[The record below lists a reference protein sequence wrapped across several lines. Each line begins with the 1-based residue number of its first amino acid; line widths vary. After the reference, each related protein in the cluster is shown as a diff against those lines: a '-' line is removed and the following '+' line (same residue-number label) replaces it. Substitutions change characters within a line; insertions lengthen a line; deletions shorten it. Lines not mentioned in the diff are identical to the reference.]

1 MNQTGDLTEA
11 QSSAWWDKK
20 KTTRKKKAIKW
31 RTRRRESQ
39 QKRAEGTTLPRVLL
53 FYILGGGGGTVG
65 RRHKGLNMS
74 AETGDAE
81 HVCASESQK
90 GEKGDM
96 SKLDLGL
103 WGIK

>member
-1 MNQTGDLTEA
+1 M
-11 QSSAWWDKK
+11 
-20 KTTRKKKAIKW
+20 
-31 RTRRRESQ
+31 
-39 QKRAEGTTLPRVLL
+39 
-53 FYILGGGGGTVG
+53 GGGTVG

-74 AETGDAE
+74 TETGDAE

>member
-1 MNQTGDLTEA
+1 MVGQ
-11 QSSAWWDKK
+11 KK
-20 KTTRKKKAIKW
+20 KQLGKK
-31 RTRRRESQ
+31 RPSSGGRRRRESQ

-53 FYILGGGGGTVG
+53 FYILGGGGTVG